1 MLRQWLFGG
10 GTRVAPVLAAVRSGH
25 VSYGRYRLAYEAY
38 GEDDGVP
45 ALLVH
50 GILLDAGINRG
61 IARRMAAEGYR
72 VILLDLLGHGR
83 SDKTTDPKEHRAE
96 FYADQVIAA
105 LDQLG
110 IDKALVG
117 GMSLGSIT
125 ALHVAQKAPQRLLG
139 LFLEMPVMEWSTPW
153 AAFLLGPVLIAT
165 RYAERPYALL
175 AKLIS
180 RIPPPRNDLLASV
193 LSAASLPPRNV
204 AAILHGVLVGP
215 LVPPLSMRRAIAVPT
230 LVIGH
235 AGDKLHGYRDS
246 EALARQ
252 IPNARLL
259 PARHILEMRVHPE
272 RVWPEIR
279 SFLQEV
285 ARSARA
291 PAPSSGRKP
300 PRRRGGPRSQA

>member
-1 MLRQWLFGG
+1 MSSKESSRPAL
-10 GTRVAPVLAAVRSGH
+10 APVRSG
-25 VSYGRYRLAYEAY
+25 YFAFGQYRLAYEAW
-38 GEDDGVP
+38 GEPDGVP

-83 SDKTTDPKEHRAE
+83 SDRTTDPKEHRAE

-105 LDQLG
+105 LDHFG

-125 ALHVAQKAPQRLLG
+125 ALHVAQKAPERLLG

-165 RYAERPYALL
+165 RYAERPYAWM
-175 AKLIS
+175 ARRFAAMK
-180 RIPPPRNDLLASV
+180 RPRNDLLAT
-193 LSAASLPPRNV
+193 LHSAASLPPRNV

-215 LVPPLSMRRAIAVPT
+215 LAPPVAVRKSIGVPT

-235 AGDKLHGYRDS
+235 SGDKLHGYQDS
-246 EALARQ
+246 ESLARQ
-252 IPNARLL
+252 IPGARLL
-259 PARHILEMRVHPE
+259 PAKHILEMRLRPE
-272 RVWPEIR
+272 RVWPQI
-279 SFLQEV
+279 SDFLKEV
-285 ARSARA
+285 AEGREA
-291 PAPSSGRKP
+291 PKP
-300 PRRRGGPRSQA
+300 QRRPRRRQG

>member
-1 MLRQWLFGG
+1 MKQ
-10 GTRVAPVLAAVRSGH
+10 TRREAPALAPVRSG
-25 VSYGRYRLAYEAY
+25 YLAFGQYRLAYESW
-38 GEDDGVP
+38 GEPDGIP

-105 LDQLG
+105 LDHFG

-125 ALHVAQKAPQRLLG
+125 ALHVAQKAPERLLG

-165 RYAERPYALL
+165 RYAEGPYAWM
-175 AKLIS
+175 ARRFAAMK
-180 RIPPPRNDLLASV
+180 RPRNDLLAT
-193 LSAASLPPRNV
+193 LHSAVSLPPRNV

-215 LVPPLSMRRAIAVPT
+215 LVPPVAMRRAIDVPT

-235 AGDKLHGYRDS
+235 GGDKLHGYRDS
-246 EALARQ
+246 ESLARQ

-259 PARHILEMRVHPE
+259 PAKHILEMRLHPE
-272 RVWPEIR
+272 RVWPEISAYLR
-279 SFLQEV
+279 EV
-285 ARSARA
+285 AAGQGAPRPQRKARKRQ
-291 PAPSSGRKP
+291 G
-300 PRRRGGPRSQA
+300 

>member
-1 MLRQWLFGG
+1 MLNPLLSRRPPAAAPAL
-10 GTRVAPVLAAVRSGH
+10 APVRTGYFA
-25 VSYGRYRLAYEAY
+25 YGRYRLGYETY
-38 GEDDGVP
+38 GDISGVP

-61 IARRMAAEGYR
+61 IARRMAGEGYR

-105 LDQLG
+105 LDHFG

-165 RYAERPYALL
+165 RYAERPYAQL
-175 AKLIS
+175 AKLIA
-180 RIPPPRNDLLASV
+180 RLPRPRNDLLASV
-193 LSAASLPPRNV
+193 LSAMSLPPRNV

-215 LVPPLSMRRAIAVPT
+215 LVPPLSSRRAIAVPT

-235 AGDKLHGYRDS
+235 GGDKLHGYRDS
-246 EALARQ
+246 ESLVRQ

-259 PARHILEMRVHPE
+259 PARHIFEMRVHPE
-272 RVWPEIR
+272 RVWPEISR
-279 SFLQEV
+279 FLQEV
-285 ARSARA
+285 AATVQSPKPQRAVRRKRS
-291 PAPSSGRKP
+291 
-300 PRRRGGPRSQA
+300 

>member
-1 MLRQWLFGG
+1 MSSNKPARAAL
-10 GTRVAPVLAAVRSGH
+10 APVRSGYLA
-25 VSYGRYRLAYEAY
+25 YGQYRLAYEVW
-38 GEDDGVP
+38 GEPDGIP

-83 SDKTTDPKEHRAE
+83 SDKTSDPKEHRAE

-105 LDQLG
+105 LDHFN

-125 ALHVAQKAPQRLLG
+125 SLHVAQKAPERLLG

-165 RYAERPYALL
+165 RYAERPYGWMAQ
-175 AKLIS
+175 AFA
-180 RIPPPRNDLLASV
+180 RIKRPRNDLLATL
-193 LSAASLPPRNV
+193 LSAVSLPPRNV

-215 LVPPLSMRRAIAVPT
+215 LVPPLAMRRAITVPT

-235 AGDKLHGYRDS
+235 GGDKLHGYRDS
-246 EALARQ
+246 ESLARQ

-259 PARHILEMRVHPE
+259 PAKHILEMRLHPE
-272 RVWPEIR
+272 RVWPEISR
-279 SFLQEV
+279 FLKEV
-285 ARSARA
+285 AESL
-291 PAPSSGRKP
+291 PASGPQRK
-300 PRRRGGPRSQA
+300 PRRRQG

>member
-1 MLRQWLFGG
+1 MQQDPPRGRKA
-10 GTRVAPVLAAVRSGH
+10 GTRSLVPVRSGYFAWH
-25 VSYGRYRLAYEAY
+25 RHQLAYEVY
-38 GEDDGVP
+38 GDDRGVP

-61 IARRMAAEGYR
+61 LARRMAGEGYR

-105 LDQLG
+105 LDHFG

-125 ALHVAQKAPQRLLG
+125 ALHVAQKAPERQLG

-153 AAFLLGPVLIAT
+153 AAFLLGPALIAA
-165 RYAERPYALL
+165 RYAEWPYAQL
-175 AKLIS
+175 AKLFA
-180 RIPPPRNDLLASV
+180 RIPRPRNDLLATL

-215 LVPPLSMRRAIAVPT
+215 LVPPLSVRRSIRVPT

-235 AGDKLHGYRDS
+235 GGDKLHGYRDS
-246 EALARQ
+246 ESLARQ
-252 IPNARLL
+252 IPNAQLL
-259 PARHILEMRVHPE
+259 PAKHILEMRLRPE
-272 RVWPEIR
+272 RVWPQISR
-279 SFLQEV
+279 FLREV
-285 ARSARA
+285 AEAAQS
-291 PAPSSGRKP
+291 PQPKP
-300 PRRRGGPRSQA
+300 VARRRR

>member
-1 MLRQWLFGG
+1 MKRDAAPAL
-10 GTRVAPVLAAVRSGH
+10 APVRTGH
-25 VSYGRYRLAYEAY
+25 FAYGRYRLAFEAY
-38 GEDDGVP
+38 GEPDGIP

-96 FYADQVIAA
+96 FYADQVIAT
-105 LDQLG
+105 LDHFG

-125 ALHVAQKAPQRLLG
+125 ALHVAQKAPERLLG

-165 RYAERPYALL
+165 RYAEWPYAQM
-175 AKLIS
+175 AKLFA
-180 RIPPPRNDLLASV
+180 RLPRPRNDLAATV
-193 LSAASLPPRNV
+193 LSALSLPPRNV

-215 LVPPLSMRRAIAVPT
+215 LVPPVALRKAIGVPT

-235 AGDKLHGYRDS
+235 GGDKLHGYRDS
-246 EALARQ
+246 ESLARQ

-259 PARHILEMRVHPE
+259 PAKHILEMRLHPE
-272 RVWPEIR
+272 RVWPEI
-279 SFLQEV
+279 SDFLRQV
-285 ARSARA
+285 AEGL
-291 PAPSSGRKP
+291 PAPRPQRQTRK
-300 PRRRGGPRSQA
+300 RRQG

>member
-1 MLRQWLFGG
+1 MSNNTSPR
-10 GTRVAPVLAAVRSGH
+10 AALVPVRSGYLA
-25 VSYGRYRLAYEAY
+25 YGQYRLAYETW
-38 GEDDGVP
+38 GEPEGIP

-105 LDQLG
+105 LDHFN

-125 ALHVAQKAPQRLLG
+125 ALHVAQKAPERLLG

-165 RYAERPYALL
+165 RYAEKPYGWMAQ
-175 AKLIS
+175 AFA
-180 RIPPPRNDLLASV
+180 RIKRPRNDLLATL
-193 LSAASLPPRNV
+193 LSAVSLPPRNV

-215 LVPPLSMRRAIAVPT
+215 LVPPVATRRAINVPT

-235 AGDKLHGYRDS
+235 GGDKLHGYRDS
-246 EALARQ
+246 ESLARQ

-259 PARHILEMRVHPE
+259 PAKHILEMRLHPE
-272 RVWPEIR
+272 RVWPEIS
-279 SFLQEV
+279 SFLKEV
-285 ARSARA
+285 AESL
-291 PAPSSGRKP
+291 PAPKPQRKL
-300 PRRRGGPRSQA
+300 RRRQV